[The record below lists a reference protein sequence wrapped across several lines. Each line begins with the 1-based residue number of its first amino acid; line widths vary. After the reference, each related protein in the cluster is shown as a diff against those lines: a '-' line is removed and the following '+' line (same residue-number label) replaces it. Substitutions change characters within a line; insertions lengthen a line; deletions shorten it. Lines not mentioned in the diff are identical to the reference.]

1 MSIAFIRSIIEL
13 VQAQW
18 RPYNYEP
25 EPSVYT
31 KLKCPYMDAKGEKKG
46 RKKPFWFVRG
56 DAFLC
61 ISCSKGCALTRP
73 EGFVTALP
81 VQYPVKKDTTY
92 LLAPAEMVTHKALL
106 RVDEAAY
113 CLNISERQVYDWIAE
128 GKLRRVK
135 GQPFRIPAEDV
146 HSWMVNF
153 AE

>member
-1 MSIAFIRSIIEL
+1 MSIAFMRSIIEL

-18 RPYNYEP
+18 RPYSYEP
-25 EPSVYT
+25 KPSVYV
-31 KLKCPYMDAKGEKKG
+31 KLKCPHVDAEGKKKG

-61 ISCSKGCALTRP
+61 VTCSKGCALTRP

-81 VQYPVKKDTTY
+81 MQYPAKKDEIYQLT
-92 LLAPAEMVTHKALL
+92 PAEMVTRKALL

-113 CLNISERQVYDWIAE
+113 CLNISERQVYNWIAE
-128 GKLRRVK
+128 GKLRRAK
-135 GQPFRIPAEDV
+135 EQPVRVPAEDV
-146 HSWMVNF
+146 HSCMVNF